1 MTELLLYNCKNV
13 KKRTLLGVE
22 LPDRFSTEQK
32 NEKFQIE
39 KQRIKKAGFNEKN
52 A

>member
-22 LPDRFSTEQK
+22 LPDYFSTEQK
-32 NEKFQIE
+32 NEKI
-39 KQRIKKAGFNEKN
+39 
-52 A
+52 